1 MEIKKPITRRK
12 SENIRHPKN
21 IDNIDLVLLS
31 CLILLILSSFSIY
44 YSPYTHDVNAQQ
56 QKMTTAPTVTSQTP
70 PSQILPKSLSVTDN
84 KMGDTQLPLRASII
98 NEKYDGKL
106 MDIKAGQGEGK
117 LSEFFPIVAFR
128 LDTQPTGFEE
138 GAPIVENVLIGPIKS
153 YDSRDDILAEA
164 NYWKDIPLGER
175 VALEID
181 HPGKHYFIASVEFEN
196 GTSGIYSGVM
206 DVNALGIKPSPNDSI
221 QFQLDSADISSGVV
235 IMNQA
240 DMTASESD
248 PVFQQLVYRIICS
261 DLSENGFEVCGSEEE
276 EAVTEEDDDNTNNV
290 GNKDDGQE
298 DGDSGGDSDDVE
310 VRGDG
315 GKGGIYDVDNCTGE
329 QCEDADRETEEE
341 EESDDCEINPDICR
355 DNDGDGDDSNGSDE
369 ENNDAEEEEKPE
381 NENAA
386 DA

>member
-44 YSPYTHDVNAQQ
+44 YSPHTHDVNAQQ
-56 QKMTTAPTVTSQTP
+56 QEMTTAPTVTSQTP

-98 NEKYDGKL
+98 NEKYDGNL
-106 MDIKAGQGEGK
+106 MDLKAGQGEGK

-138 GAPIVENVLIGPIKS
+138 RAPIVENVLIGPIKS
-153 YDSRDDILAEA
+153 YDSRDDILEEA

-235 IMNQA
+235 IINQA
-240 DMTASESD
+240 DMTASEAD

-261 DLSENGFEVCGSEEE
+261 DLSENGFEVCGTEEE
-276 EAVTEEDDDNTNNV
+276 ESVAEEDDGNKNND
-290 GNKDDGQE
+290 GNKDDGEE
-298 DGDSGGDSDDVE
+298 DGDSDDVE

-315 GKGGIYDVDNCTGE
+315 GKGGIYDVNNCTGE
-329 QCEDADRETEEE
+329 QCEDADKETEEE
-341 EESDDCEINPDICR
+341 KESDDCEIDPDLCK
-355 DNDGDGDDSNGSDE
+355 DSDGDGDDSSDSDE
-369 ENNDAEEEEKPE
+369 ENKDTEEEEEPE
-381 NENAA
+381 NENTA

>member
-12 SENIRHPKN
+12 SENIRNPKN

-44 YSPYTHDVNAQQ
+44 YSPRTHDVNAQQ
-56 QKMTTAPTVTSQTP
+56 QKMATAPTLTNQNP
-70 PSQILPKSLSVTDN
+70 PSQILPNSLSVTDN

-117 LSEFFPIVAFR
+117 LSEFFPIVTFR
-128 LDTQPTGFEE
+128 LDTQLTGFEE
-138 GAPIVENVLIGPIKS
+138 RAPIVENVLIGPIKS
-153 YDSRDDILAEA
+153 YDSRDDILEEA

-235 IMNQA
+235 IINQA

-261 DLSENGFEVCGSEEE
+261 DLSENGFEVCGTEEE
-276 EAVTEEDDDNTNNV
+276 EAVADEDDDNKNND
-290 GNKDDGQE
+290 GNKDDGE
-298 DGDSGGDSDDVE
+298 ADGDSDDVE

-341 EESDDCEINPDICR
+341 EESDDCEINPDLCK
-355 DNDGDGDDSNGSDE
+355 DNDGDGDDSSGSDE
-369 ENNDAEEEEKPE
+369 ENNDTVEEE
-381 NENAA
+381 
-386 DA
+386 